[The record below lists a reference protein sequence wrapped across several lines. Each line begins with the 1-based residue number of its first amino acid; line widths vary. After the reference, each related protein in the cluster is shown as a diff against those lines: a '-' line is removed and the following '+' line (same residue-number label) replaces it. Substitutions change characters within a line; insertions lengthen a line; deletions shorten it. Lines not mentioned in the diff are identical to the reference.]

1 VGGRGSAV
9 VAACELGGG
18 SGVGAARGAIGSRTA
33 AEGRREEPA

>member
-9 VAACELGGG
+9 VAACELGGWERCG
-18 SGVGAARGAIGSRTA
+18 SGAIGSRTA